1 MSPVL
6 RPLRKREDMPEFVR
20 AALDE
25 RGLRKQ
31 YDARPAYQR
40 NDYLLWI
47 NKAKQDE
54 TKQKRLSQMLEEL
67 EDGYVYMRMDW
78 RR

>member
-1 MSPVL
+1 
-6 RPLRKREDMPEFVR
+6 VR

-25 RGLRKQ
+25 RGLREQ

-47 NKAKQDE
+47 NKAKHDE

-67 EDGYVYMRMDW
+67 EEGFVYMRMDW

>member
-1 MSPVL
+1 
-6 RPLRKREDMPEFVR
+6 MPEFVR

-25 RGLRKQ
+25 RGLREQ

-67 EDGYVYMRMDW
+67 EEGFVYMRMDW